1 MNTPTPAIVP
11 QHAVTRLPRLL
22 LWLLCLAYVLAGFVG
37 RDPWKADDVEAFG
50 FMLALQD
57 GTGSWLQPL
66 WLGETDW
73 DRGPLAYWL
82 GALFMQFGPPAWW
95 PWLSR
100 LPFMG
105 LLGLTLAATWYAAYA
120 LAREPSAQPVRFAF
134 GGEALPADYA
144 RALADGALLALLATL
159 GLARLAHEATPAL
172 VQLAMA
178 SLLFFGL
185 AALQRRRLPALLAM
199 GLGCTGLAL
208 GGAPVP
214 ALLLTG
220 GGLLL
225 QALRSRQGAQPRMR
239 DIGMASLA
247 LLMAVVLAGALSL
260 WQWLLELRDA
270 PGWQSWVRLLL
281 WFTWPSWPLA
291 LWTLWRWREQLRQPL
306 AHLHLAL
313 PLWFV
318 LVPLLGS
325 AFSPSGDRLLLLA
338 LPALAV
344 LAALAL
350 PTLRRSMTALIDWF
364 TLLFFSVCALVIW
377 VIWLAMH
384 SGWPAKPAAN
394 VARLAPGF
402 EPQLSW
408 ALTALAALATLGWL
422 ALVRWRVGQHRS
434 ALWKSLALPAGGA
447 VLCWLLLMT
456 LWLPLL
462 DFGRSYAPM
471 SERVRELVGAGA
483 CVQQH
488 GLQPAQAAGLRWHAG
503 LRLMPA
509 GRPSP
514 ECPWLL
520 VDPESLALKPLDAA
534 ALGWTEHAT
543 VRRPSSRDEDVLVY
557 RSHD

>member
-1 MNTPTPAIVP
+1 M
-11 QHAVTRLPRLL
+11 
-22 LWLLCLAYVLAGFVG
+22 LWLLCLAYVLPGFVG

-50 FMLALQD
+50 FMLALLEGD
-57 GTGSWLQPL
+57 SPWLQPL
-66 WLGETDW
+66 WLGEPDW

-82 GALFMQFGPPAWW
+82 GALFMQLGPASWW

-100 LPFMG
+100 LPFMA

-134 GGEALPADYA
+134 GGEARPADYA

-159 GLARLAHEATPAL
+159 GLARLGHEATPAL
-172 VQLAMA
+172 AQLAA
-178 SLLFFGL
+178 VSLLFFGL
-185 AALQRRRLPALLAM
+185 AGLERRRLPALMAI
-199 GLGCTGLAL
+199 GLGCSGLAMA
-208 GGAPVP
+208 GAPVP
-214 ALLLTG
+214 ALLLGG

-225 QALRSRQGAQPRMR
+225 QTLRSQQGAQPRMR
-239 DIGMASLA
+239 DLGVASLG
-247 LLMAVVLAGALSL
+247 LLMAMVLTGALSL
-260 WQWLLELRDA
+260 WQWLLA
-270 PGWQSWVRLLL
+270 MPSAAGWESWARLLL
-281 WFTWPSWPLA
+281 WFTWPCWPLA
-291 LWTLWRWREQLRQPL
+291 LWTLWRWRAQLRQPH

-318 LVPLLGS
+318 LVPLAGS
-325 AFSPSGDRLLLLA
+325 AFSPSSERLLLLA

-350 PTLRRSMTALIDWF
+350 PTLRRSMSALVDWF
-364 TLLFFSVCALVIW
+364 TLLFFSVCALTIW
-377 VIWLAMH
+377 VVWLAMH

-447 VLCWLLLMT
+447 ALCWLLLMT

-471 SERVRELVGAGA
+471 SARVRELIGDAR

-488 GLQPAQAAGLRWHAG
+488 GLTTAQAAGLHWHG
-503 LRLMPA
+503 QLQLVPA
-509 GRPSP
+509 GPPRP

-520 VDPESLALKPLDAA
+520 VDPESLARKPLDPS

-543 VRRPSSRDEDVLVY
+543 VRRPSSRDEDVVLY
-557 RSHD
+557 RGQP